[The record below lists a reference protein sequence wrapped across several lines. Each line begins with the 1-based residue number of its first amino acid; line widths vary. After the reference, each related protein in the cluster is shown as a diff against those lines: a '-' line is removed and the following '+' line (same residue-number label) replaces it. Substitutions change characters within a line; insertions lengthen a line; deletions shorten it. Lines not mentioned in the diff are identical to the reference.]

1 MDMYLRKL
9 QQLVMARE
17 AWLAAV
23 LGVAKNQ
30 ILHLRIELNWE
41 KKKKKATYFGSILT
55 KFTQVHY
62 ANDYTNGYQEK

>member
-1 MDMYLRKL
+1 MMDMDLRKL

-30 ILHLRIELNWE
+30 ILLR
-41 KKKKKATYFGSILT
+41 
-55 KFTQVHY
+55 
-62 ANDYTNGYQEK
+62 D